1 MKLIKSTKANINY
14 LAKVID
20 ITNFLPHP
28 NAERMKIAQVGGYK
42 VCVGIDEP
50 AGRYVYFPVNSEI
63 NPNLLSYCNLYR
75 HTEKNA
81 NTEKAGFFNDNGRV
95 TAIKLRGFP
104 SEGFLLPYE
113 QLENFIADTLN
124 LKLDNIEDNTDFD
137 IASEGNKE
145 FWICKKYI
153 VVRHLTQGQSGSGK
167 RQKNISRFNKVID
180 TQFHFHYDTVR
191 IQNDKWAIAP
201 NDLISL
207 SEKIHGT
214 SGISTYVLCK
224 KRPTIWNKIKGW
236 FGSENTYYDYLYAS
250 RTVVKNAFGVVES
263 IHPKFINSYSILNK
277 FFSRT
282 RVKPINKGGY
292 CGCDIWAE
300 ADKIVRPH
308 LQKGMTIYYEIVG
321 FLPTGGY
328 IQKNYDYGC
337 VPPEKDESFTHE
349 KHFKVRVYRITI
361 TNVDGYVHEFSAK
374 EVQEWCKAND
384 LIPVTEYYYGYAK
397 DLYNIPID
405 DNWTDAFW
413 DTMAND
419 KNFYMECNSPSCINK
434 VPHEGLVIKKEDMRS
449 RAWKLKCFAFLNGE
463 QKELDA
469 GIENIE
475 DNA

>member
-50 AGRYVYFPVNSEI
+50 IGRYVYFPVNSEI

-75 HTEKNA
+75 HTEKNT

-104 SEGFLLPYE
+104 SEGFLLPFE

-124 LKLDNIEDNTDFD
+124 LKLSDIENNTDFD
-137 IASEGNKE
+137 IAVEGNKE

-153 VVRHLTQGQSGSGK
+153 VVHQTAQGQPNSNK
-167 RQKNISRFNKVID
+167 RQKKVTRFNKVID
-180 TQFHFHYDTVR
+180 TQFHYHYDTVR
-191 IQNDKWAIAP
+191 VQNDKWAIAP
-201 NDLISL
+201 DDIISVT
-207 SEKIHGT
+207 EKVHGT
-214 SGISTYVLCK
+214 SGISAYVLCK
-224 KRPTIWNKIKGW
+224 EKPSLINKIKGW
-236 FGSENTYYDYLYAS
+236 FGNTNIKYDYLYSS
-250 RTVVKNAFGVVES
+250 RSVIKNATETTN
-263 IHPKFINSYSILNK
+263 P
-277 FFSRT
+277 
-282 RVKPINKGGY
+282 GGY
-292 CGCDIWAE
+292 YSCDIWAE
-300 ADKIVRPH
+300 ADKIIRPH

-321 FLPTGGY
+321 FLPTGKY

-337 VPPEKDESFTHE
+337 IPPEAGEPFTHE
-349 KHFKVRVYRITI
+349 KHFKVRVYRITMI
-361 TNVDGYVHEFSAK
+361 NVDGYIHEFSAK

-384 LIPVTEYYYGYAK
+384 LTPVTEYYYGYAK
-397 DLYNIPID
+397 DLYNIPVD

-419 KNFYMECNSPSCINK
+419 KNFYMERNSPSCSNK

-469 GIENIE
+469 GEENIE

>member
-50 AGRYVYFPVNSEI
+50 IGRYVYFPVNSEI

-75 HTEKNA
+75 HTEKNT

-104 SEGFLLPYE
+104 SEGFLLPFE

-124 LKLDNIEDNTDFD
+124 LKLSDIENNTDFD
-137 IASEGNKE
+137 IAVEGNKE

-153 VVRHLTQGQSGSGK
+153 VVHQTAQGQPNSNK
-167 RQKNISRFNKVID
+167 RQKKVARFNKVID
-180 TQFHFHYDTVR
+180 TQFHYHYDTVR
-191 IQNDKWAIAP
+191 VQNDKWAIAP
-201 NDLISL
+201 DDIISVT
-207 SEKIHGT
+207 EKVHGT
-214 SGISTYVLCK
+214 SGISAYVLCK
-224 KRPTIWNKIKGW
+224 EKPSLINKIKGW
-236 FGSENTYYDYLYAS
+236 FGNTNIKYDYLYSS
-250 RTVVKNAFGVVES
+250 RSVIKNATETTN
-263 IHPKFINSYSILNK
+263 P
-277 FFSRT
+277 
-282 RVKPINKGGY
+282 GGY
-292 CGCDIWAE
+292 YSCDIWAE
-300 ADKIVRPH
+300 ADKIIRPH

-321 FLPTGGY
+321 FLPTGKY

-337 VPPEKDESFTHE
+337 IPPEAGESFTHE

-361 TNVDGYVHEFSAK
+361 VNVDGYIHEFSAK

-384 LIPVTEYYYGYAK
+384 LTPVTEYYYGYAK
-397 DLYNIPID
+397 DLYNIPVD

-419 KNFYMECNSPSCINK
+419 KNFYMERNSPSCSNK

-469 GIENIE
+469 GEENIE

>member
-20 ITNFLPHP
+20 ITDFLPHP
-28 NAERMKIAQVGGYK
+28 NADRMKIAQVGGYK

-50 AGRYVYFPVNSEI
+50 TGRYIYFPVNSEI

-124 LKLDNIEDNTDFD
+124 LNLSNIENDTDFD
-137 IASEGNKE
+137 VAVEGNKE

-153 VVRHLTQGQSGSGK
+153 IVHNLTSAQSNSNK
-167 RQKNISRFNKVID
+167 RQKGVSRFNKVID

-191 IQNDKWAIAP
+191 IQNDKWAISP
-201 NDLISL
+201 NDLISIT
-207 SEKIHGT
+207 EKIHGT
-214 SGISTYVLCK
+214 SGISAYVLCK
-224 KRPTIWNKIKGW
+224 KKPTLINKIKKW
-236 FGSENTYYDYLYAS
+236 FGDSGAQYDYLYAS
-250 RTVVKNAFGVVES
+250 RSVIKNAVET
-263 IHPKFINSYSILNK
+263 IN
-277 FFSRT
+277 
-282 RVKPINKGGY
+282 PGGY
-292 CGCDIWAE
+292 YNCDIWAE
-300 ADKIVRPH
+300 ADKIIRPH

-321 FLPTGGY
+321 FLPTGSY

-337 VPPEKDESFTHE
+337 VPPEEGESFTHE
-349 KHFKVRVYRITI
+349 KHFKVRVYRITM

-374 EVQEWCKAND
+374 EVQEWCKANN
-384 LIPVTEYYYGYAK
+384 LIPVTEYFYGYAK
-397 DLYNIPID
+397 DLYNIPVD
-405 DNWTDAFW
+405 DNWTDVFW

-419 KNFYMECNSPSCINK
+419 KNFYMEYNSPSCINK
-434 VPHEGLVIKKEDMRS
+434 VPHEGLVIKKEDMIS